1 MNVILRAMAIKNLA
15 NVLFV
20 EGVGSIFLYQASFK
34 KFEFVFLF
42 EVFGRKYQAWMRYL
56 KIIIFD
62 KFFGAF
68 QF

>member
-20 EGVGSIFLYQASFK
+20 EGVGSIFLCQASIK
-34 KFEFVFLF
+34 KIEFVFLF

>member
-20 EGVGSIFLYQASFK
+20 EGVGSIFLYQISIK
-34 KFEFVFLF
+34 KFEFVFVF